1 MKYNALI
8 KIPKIY
14 PILSKFQNDKFFN
27 ERIKISRKSLRYHKS
42 HQSKKVFLSSK
53 LFFVVFFNRKTSKK
67 FLS

>member
-42 HQSKKVFLSSK
+42 HQSMKFFYLQSYFL
-53 LFFVVFFNRKTSKK
+53 LFFLIEKQVKNF
-67 FLS
+67 